1 MSDDENHLC
10 HQLLSITIADW
21 NDDSPSAAMLRDRR
35 ICMISRKA
43 SPYKH
48 RGKQTTRDI
57 TLSGIMW
64 PVPTVL
70 LYIYVYSTWLYSAGL
85 ESDDLTSLSDST
97 SEKVLDDL
105 TSQHGLFHNAFNM
118 LRANSAIP
126 DTLAS

>member
-1 MSDDENHLC
+1 
-10 HQLLSITIADW
+10 
-21 NDDSPSAAMLRDRR
+21 
-35 ICMISRKA
+35 MISRKA
-43 SPYKH
+43 SPCKH

-70 LYIYVYSTWLYSAGL
+70 LYIYVYCTWLYSAGL